1 MSGGRR
7 DALAPSRKVLSLM
20 PNRARRRSHAP
31 LELLLLVLLQFV
43 VRARRA
49 CAPRPAL
56 GQPLDV
62 PPPTCRS
69 RRTARGAASL
79 GTDAAPL
86 PLRCRLHRRAARCAP
101 VRSLQPPSQEPPYK
115 TPRPAKKMRLS
126 ICGASAREL
135 RVRLRALRPA
145 AGLPRVPPWLRSP
158 RGRATA
164 GGRGPPA
171 RAKLRKHTK
180 RKRSRRSRR
189 HTKRHTKRPPQRLA
203 SLALRWRH
211 THACVIFESVSA
223 LRFPRARALGANA
236 RLVHAWQ
243 GTLFWAASLL
253 LRVVLE
259 QVGGEELDR
268 VGRPVR
274 CKIRSVRSVRC
285 QVSGVRCEC
294 TVVSDTYQ
302 VSRLGFGLGGS
313 RVRASVY
320 TRVCVQGSWVGRG
333 SGVRVR
339 GQGEVGSVGE

>member
-1 MSGGRR
+1 
-7 DALAPSRKVLSLM
+7 M
-20 PNRARRRSHAP
+20 PLHY
-31 LELLLLVLLQFV
+31 
-43 VRARRA
+43 
-49 CAPRPAL
+49 
-56 GQPLDV
+56 PLDAV
-62 PPPTCRS
+62 CTAELRGARPCAACSHPIKLPGKKIETFHLWCFGTRTES
-69 RRTARGAASL
+69 ETARPSSA
-79 GTDAAPL
+79 L
-86 PLRCRLHRRAARCAP
+86 PPGCRGC
-101 VRSLQPPSQEPPYK
+101 
-115 TPRPAKKMRLS
+115 RP
-126 ICGASAREL
+126 GSA
-135 RVRLRALRPA
+135 RPA
-145 AGLPRVPPWLRSP
+145 AARPP
-158 RGRATA
+158 
-164 GGRGPPA
+164 GGGPA

-285 QVSGVRCEC
+285 QVSGVRCEYGGVRYTPGVKVRIRIGRLEGPRFRVHTRVC
-294 TVVSDTYQ
+294 AGLMGGARVRGEGQGARRGGQCGRVRVGEAAMQ
-302 VSRLGFGLGGS
+302 VRHARARG
-313 RVRASVY
+313 RVRAS
-320 TRVCVQGSWVGRG
+320 GLGANGHGRW
-333 SGVRVR
+333 GVL
-339 GQGEVGSVGE
+339 GEEMGGWTGGVACDARARHLSLTSADRPCSSTGTTVLSR

>member
-1 MSGGRR
+1 M
-7 DALAPSRKVLSLM
+7 
-20 PNRARRRSHAP
+20 
-31 LELLLLVLLQFV
+31 
-43 VRARRA
+43 
-49 CAPRPAL
+49 
-56 GQPLDV
+56 
-62 PPPTCRS
+62 
-69 RRTARGAASL
+69 
-79 GTDAAPL
+79 
-86 PLRCRLHRRAARCAP
+86 
-101 VRSLQPPSQEPPYK
+101 
-115 TPRPAKKMRLS
+115 
-126 ICGASAREL
+126 
-135 RVRLRALRPA
+135 RLRALSGR
-145 AGLPRVPPWLRSP
+145 GCSVPPWLARP
-158 RGRATA
+158 ARDPDRA
-164 GGRGPPA
+164 GGGRRA
-171 RAKLRKHTK
+171 RNLRKHTK

-320 TRVCVQGSWVGRG
+320 TRVCVCRAHGWGE
-333 SGVRVR
+333 
-339 GQGEVGSVGE
+339 GQG

>member
-1 MSGGRR
+1 M
-7 DALAPSRKVLSLM
+7 
-20 PNRARRRSHAP
+20 
-31 LELLLLVLLQFV
+31 
-43 VRARRA
+43 
-49 CAPRPAL
+49 
-56 GQPLDV
+56 
-62 PPPTCRS
+62 
-69 RRTARGAASL
+69 
-79 GTDAAPL
+79 
-86 PLRCRLHRRAARCAP
+86 
-101 VRSLQPPSQEPPYK
+101 
-115 TPRPAKKMRLS
+115 
-126 ICGASAREL
+126 
-135 RVRLRALRPA
+135 RLRALP
-145 AGLPRVPPWLRSP
+145 PRVQPWLARPVLARASFLPEIYLSIYLSIP
-158 RGRATA
+158 RDRRAPRRRGA
-164 GGRGPPA
+164 GGGPA

-180 RKRSRRSRR
+180 RKRSLRRSRR

-294 TVVSDTYQ
+294 TVVPDTYQ